1 MAEDFIP
8 TYSGERFYYRNP
20 QQLQVKLEDI
30 AHGLAMNPRFGGQC
44 QKFYS
49 VALHSVLVSKELEN
63 QGYSK
68 KIQFYGLLHDAP
80 EAYMG
85 DVPAPLKKELENV
98 KQIEENIMNV
108 IWNALDIQHPTGEE
122 WRKVKQ
128 ADKILLYHE
137 ASELVS
143 RDNWAEKVDRDY
155 NLTSGS
161 RKEDKE
167 RFLSR
172 FTDLNDS

>member
-8 TYSGERFYYRNP
+8 TYSGEKFYYTNP
-20 QQLQVKLEDI
+20 QRDQVKLEDI
-30 AHGLAMNPRFGGQC
+30 AHGLAMNPRYSGQC

-63 QGYSK
+63 QGYSE
-68 KIQFYGLLHDAP
+68 KIQVYGLFHDAP

-98 KQIEENIMNV
+98 KQVENNIMNV
-108 IWNALDIQHPTGEE
+108 VWNALDIQPPAEEE
-122 WRKVKQ
+122 WQKIKQ

-143 RDNWAEKVDRDY
+143 RDDWAEKVDRDY
-155 NLTSGS
+155 DLTSDS
-161 RKEDKE
+161 RKEEKKD
-167 RFLSR
+167 FYQ
-172 FTDLNDS
+172 DSKI